1 MSLERSEH
9 DTLGDDDKA
18 RWERY
23 YAAKRA
29 RVAAESAERKAKGL
43 EIAAALAVKA
53 ETEAKADAKAPK
65 VTKRKRKRKQTPE
78 PVRVFPGVRILDDE
92 GNECQG
98 FKDRTSD
105 KGRRTV
111 DRDANVVRPKRTLMD
126 REDFIKVMSLALDDK
141 ADFREVLAAYYAVES
156 ERIIRARR
164 EAKAREKAR
173 RAEKKK
179 RLKKLRKQW

>member
-1 MSLERSEH
+1 MSLYRSEH
-9 DTLGDDDKA
+9 DTLGKDDQA
-18 RWERY
+18 RWQRF

-29 RVAAESAERKAKGL
+29 RVAAEAAERKAKGL

-53 ETEAKADAKAPK
+53 EAEAKADAKAPK
-65 VTKRKRKRKQTPE
+65 VTKRKRKRKPKPE
-78 PVRVFPGVRILDDE
+78 PVRVFPGIKVLDDE

-98 FKDRTSD
+98 FQDRTSD
-105 KGRRTV
+105 KGRRRV

-141 ADFREVLAAYYAVES
+141 ADFREVLAAYDAVES

-164 EAKAREKAR
+164 EAKAKAKAQR
-173 RAEKKK
+173 VEKKK